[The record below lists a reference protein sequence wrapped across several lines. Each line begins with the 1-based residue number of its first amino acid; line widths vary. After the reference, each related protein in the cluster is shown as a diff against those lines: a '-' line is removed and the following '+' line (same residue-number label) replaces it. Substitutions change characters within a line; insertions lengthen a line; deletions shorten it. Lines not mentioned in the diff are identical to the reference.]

1 MVSLL
6 GRLRRAIQKVRLL
19 MSFNMHGWRLASLIG
34 AAPSMIL
41 RQISYGGSSNYSSS
55 SASPSSSQRQLS
67 FHGQPGLLDVT
78 EDDCENGLLLS
89 RTASDDVDRR
99 AEQFIKNFY
108 RHIQMER
115 QVSLELGYCARE
127 SDYDA

>member
-6 GRLRRAIQKVRLL
+6 GRLRRVIQKVRLL

-34 AAPSMIL
+34 TAPSMIL
-41 RQISYGGSSNYSSS
+41 RQISYGGSSNSSS
-55 SASPSSSQRQLS
+55 SPSASPSLSQRQLS
-67 FHGQPGLLDVT
+67 FLGQPGLLDAT
-78 EDDCENGLLLS
+78 EDDCENGLSLS
-89 RTASDDVDRR
+89 RTASDDIDRR

-115 QVSLELGYCARE
+115 QVSLELRYCTGE
-127 SDYDA
+127 

>member
-6 GRLRRAIQKVRLL
+6 GRLRRAIRKVRLL

-41 RQISYGGSSNYSSS
+41 RQISYGGSTYSSA

-78 EDDCENGLLLS
+78 ENCENGLSLS
-89 RTASDDVDRR
+89 RTASDDIDRR

-115 QVSLELGYCARE
+115 QVSLELGYCRE
-127 SDYDA
+127 SDHDA

>member
-1 MVSLL
+1 MASLL
-6 GRLRRAIQKVRLL
+6 GKLRRAIQKVRLL
-19 MSFNMHGWRLASLIG
+19 MSFNMHGWPLASLIG

-55 SASPSSSQRQLS
+55 SPSASPSLSQRQLS
-67 FHGQPGLLDVT
+67 FLGQPGLLDVT
-78 EDDCENGLLLS
+78 EDDCENGLSLS
-89 RTASDDVDRR
+89 RTASDDIDRR

-115 QVSLELGYCARE
+115 QVSLELRYCTGE
-127 SDYDA
+127 